1 MRKTKTLREVRLAK
15 KETLAD
21 VAEAVD
27 TDVGNLSRIERGEQV
42 PQRDLARR
50 LFEHFDGA
58 VDLSAI
64 YDPEFRD
71 RA

>member
-1 MRKTKTLREVRLAK
+1 MRKIKTLREARIAK
-15 KETLAD
+15 NETLAE

-42 PQRDLARR
+42 PQRELARR
-50 LFEHFDGA
+50 LFSHFGGS
-58 VDLSAI
+58 VDLGAI
-64 YDPEFRD
+64 YDPEHRE